1 MLYNQPYG
9 VSDPNAPYINGNPST
24 GTMGSIPP
32 AASIEYP
39 QREIVNLITDAEMT
53 PTNSDL
59 HQLAKAIQSG
69 ALIYEDDTGVV
80 NQVALNCTP
89 QVMAL
94 QKGMIFIS
102 EIAVTNTGPSTA
114 TVNGLTAPIVHP
126 RDGSPLLAFDL
137 NKGQMVALA
146 FDGANFQLAWA
157 GSGQKTAQG
166 VLQANYDFYVDPV
179 IGDDTLYDGT
189 QPTVG
194 SAGHGPF
201 KTIPVA
207 ITAASKLNANGYTIT
222 IHCANGTY
230 TTPVSVTN
238 VTNGGLVLKGNPS
251 SPASCVINTNV
262 AGGGG
267 TACVTVRGTGVN
279 LQIDGFKL
287 INSYNAPGYYC
298 LVSQTNASVMF
309 QNIDFGFCGTAH
321 ILCDGGQALAGPVG
335 NYTISGNCSYHIIAQ
350 YSAFYLTPSGY
361 NTVSI
366 IGGALL
372 GTAFA
377 YVTGVGFLR
386 INTRTNFVGGY
397 AGGAKY
403 QVLTNGVIDTG
414 GAGPNFLPGAT
425 AGSVVT
431 GGQYV

>member
-9 VSDPNAPYINGNPST
+9 VSDTNAPYINGNPST

-94 QKGMIFIS
+94 QKGMVFIT

-114 TVNGLTAPIVHP
+114 TVNGLTAPIIHP

-146 FDGANFQLAWA
+146 FDGTSFQLAWA
-157 GSGQKTAQG
+157 GSGSKAAQG
-166 VLQANYDFYVDPV
+166 VLQANYDFYVN
-179 IGDDTLYDGT
+179 GTTGSDTLYDGT

-201 KTIPVA
+201 QTIQA
-207 ITAASKLNANGYTIT
+207 GINAASKLNANGYTIT
-222 IHCANGTY
+222 VHVADGTY
-230 TTPVSVTN
+230 SNFVTVNN
-238 VTNGGLVLKGNPS
+238 VTNGGLVLKGNSTTPANCLITT
-251 SPASCVINTNV
+251 PASGNAAPACIGARGVGV
-262 AGGGG
+262 AI
-267 TACVTVRGTGVN
+267 
-279 LQIDGFKL
+279 LIDGFKVTNQWPYGYCMTSQQGAN
-287 INSYNAPGYYC
+287 IN
-298 LVSQTNASVMF
+298 F
-309 QNIDFGFCGTAH
+309 QNMDFGYCQGSH
-321 ILCDGGQALAGPVG
+321 MLCDIGSMSAYG
-335 NYTISGNCSYHIIAQ
+335 NYTISGNANSHITAQ
-350 YSAFYLTPSGY
+350 YSNFVLTPSGY
-361 NTVSI
+361 NTVTI
-366 IGGALL
+366 IGGA
-372 GTAFA
+372 GVNYFA
-377 YVTGVGFLR
+377 YVTGVGFIR
-386 INTRTNFVGGY
+386 CNTRTNFVGALS
-397 AGGAKY
+397 AGSKFVVAG
-403 QVLTNGVIDTG
+403 NGVIDTG
-414 GAGPNFLPGAT
+414 GAGVNFFPAPGAGST
-425 AGSVVT
+425 AS
-431 GGQYV
+431 GGEYL